1 MPGDCFNGNLNM
13 LEVKEQRAQY
23 EVKVMKQIRN
33 LYYNPPP
40 TPELKYMFIVQ
51 MILSDLLLIILII
64 ITMMIMNNDNNDET
78 RNKIDRICIS
88 SR

>member
-40 TPELKYMFIVQ
+40 HTRIKIHVHCSDDFIWLVVDN
-51 MILSDLLLIILII
+51 IDN
-64 ITMMIMNNDNNDET
+64 NNDDDNE
-78 RNKIDRICIS
+78 
-88 SR
+88 

>member
-33 LYYNPPP
+33 LYYQPPP
-40 TPELKYMFIVQ
+40 PYLKYMSIVQ

-64 ITMMIMNNDNNDET
+64 IAMMIMNSNNNDET
-78 RNKIDRICIS
+78 RNKIDRIYIS